1 MAEDNDQEEPA
12 GEKTEAPTQRRIQKA
27 AEQGQVALSREAV
40 SFSALLFGAM
50 GGALA
55 LPAALDG
62 LRGALAGTL
71 ARAHEIETGWALGAW
86 FWIGLGLAL
95 PVGIG
100 ASLGAV
106 AATLAQTR
114 GAMSVQSIAPSLQK
128 ISPIAGFGRLFG
140 AEGWL
145 EFLRTLIKIGVIGAA
160 LWIAAGDMPALVAA
174 LAQPGALLLSEVG
187 WATLRLLGVALA
199 AFALLAIGDILLSRF
214 RHFERLRMTRQELRE
229 EYKETEGNPEVKAK
243 LRQIREAKGRRR
255 MMAAVPDATVIVT
268 NPTHYAVAL
277 RYEPG
282 HSAAPKV
289 VAKGADAMAARIREV
304 AKEHNVP
311 ILSDPPLARA
321 LYRVELDAEIPAEH
335 WDAAARIIAFVMRGR
350 GPAPQAERAP

>member
-1 MAEDNDQEEPA
+1 MAEGASDREEPP
-12 GEKTEAPTQRRIQKA
+12 GEKTEAPTQRRLQKA

-50 GGALA
+50 AGAFA
-55 LPAALDG
+55 LPSALDG
-62 LRGALAGTL
+62 MRAALAGTL

-86 FWIGLGLAL
+86 FWVGLGLAL
-95 PVGIG
+95 PVGVG
-100 ASLGAV
+100 AALGAV

-114 GAMSVQSIAPSLQK
+114 GAISRQALAPSLAK
-128 ISPIAGFGRLFG
+128 ISPLAGFGRLFG

-145 EFLRTLIKIGVIGAA
+145 EFLRTLLKVAVVGAA
-160 LWIAAGDMPALVAA
+160 LWMAAGDLPALVAA
-174 LAQPGALLLSEVG
+174 LAQPGARLLADAG

-199 AFALLAIGDILLSRF
+199 AFALLAILDILLVRF
-214 RHFERLRMTRQELRE
+214 RHFESLRMTRQELKE
-229 EYKETEGNPEVKAK
+229 EMKESEGSPEVKAK

-255 MMAAVPDATVIVT
+255 MMAAVPGATVVVT

-277 RYEPG
+277 LYEPG
-282 HSAAPKV
+282 QSAAPKV

-304 AKEHNVP
+304 AKGAGVP

-335 WDAAARIIAFVMRGR
+335 WDAAARIIAFVMRKR
-350 GPAPQAERAP
+350 APAPRPA